1 LREEQKAAM
10 SRLREEQKA
19 AMSRLREEQMA
30 ARSEPMGFPSESLSG
45 LTARDKVVTAAE
57 AVALIRD
64 GDTIVAEGFAGQCFA
79 EELTLALEARFL
91 QTGAPRDL
99 TLAFTVAQGD
109 RQGRGFD
116 RLCYEGLLKRAIG
129 GHWGMSGD
137 LGKMAID
144 NKIEAYNLPQGVI
157 AQLFRDTAAGK
168 PGLLTR
174 VGLDTFVDP
183 RYGGGK
189 INDTTTEDRVE
200 LMSIGGEE
208 YLFYKAF
215 DRLDIAFLRGTTAD
229 PSGNITMER
238 EALFLES
245 LAVATAVHNRG
256 GLVIVQV
263 ERIADVG
270 ALNPK
275 NVKIPGVLVDCV
287 VVSRPEHHTQTWGTQ
302 YSPALSGELRV
313 PLSSIPPLELSV
325 RKVIARRAAMEL
337 RPNAVVNLGIG
348 IPEGIASVAAE
359 EHILSYIILTAEPGV
374 IGGMPTGGTD
384 FGSAINGDAILE
396 QPAQFDFYDGGGLDA
411 AFLGMAQA
419 DAQGNVNVSRF
430 GPKLAGSGGFIN
442 ISQNA
447 KKLVFLGTFL
457 APCRT
462 EVVDAR
468 LVVTDEVAAPKFLD
482 NVEQRTFSGQYAAAA
497 GQPVL
502 YVTERCVF
510 RLTSNGLELIEIAPG
525 IDLQRDVLA
534 HVGFKPIIDGEPKLM
549 DERLFRDEPIGL
561 KDDLLTV
568 PLDARFIY
576 DADRNIFFLNLEGVS
591 VSTIAEA
598 EAIGTEI
605 EKRLAVVGK
614 KVHVAVNY
622 DNFYL
627 APDLAD
633 LYASTVRGLADRYYE
648 SVTRYTTSSFMRL
661 KLSGH
666 LSERGLAPH
675 IYESRQEALNWL
687 AK

>member
-1 LREEQKAAM
+1 MEFL
-10 SRLREEQKA
+10 
-19 AMSRLREEQMA
+19 
-30 ARSEPMGFPSESLSG
+30 SESLSG
-45 LTARDKVVTAAE
+45 MTARDKIVSAEE

-64 GDTIVAEGFAGQCFA
+64 GDTVVAEGFAGQCFA

-99 TLAFTVAQGD
+99 TLAFTVAQGN
-109 RQGRGFD
+109 RGGRGFD
-116 RLCYEGLLKRAIG
+116 RLCYEGLLKRAVG
-129 GHWGMSGD
+129 GHWGMSGE
-137 LGKMAID
+137 LGKMAVD
-144 NKIEAYNLPQGVI
+144 NKIEAYNFPQGVI

-183 RYGGGK
+183 RNGGGK

-200 LMSIGGEE
+200 LMSIDGAE

-215 DRLDIAFLRGTTAD
+215 ERLDVAFLRGSTAD
-229 PSGNITMER
+229 PNGNITMER

-245 LAVATAVHNRG
+245 LAIATAVHNKG

-270 ALNPK
+270 ALAPK
-275 NVKIPGVLVDCV
+275 DVKIPGVLVDCV
-287 VVSRPEHHTQTWGTQ
+287 VVSRPEHHPQTWGTQ

-313 PLSSIPPLELSV
+313 PLSSVPSLELSV

-359 EHILSYIILTAEPGV
+359 ERVLSYIILTAEPGV
-374 IGGMPTGGTD
+374 IGGMPTGGLD

-447 KKLVFLGTFL
+447 KKVVFLGTFL

-462 EVVDAR
+462 EVADGQIAVDDA
-468 LVVTDEVAAPKFLD
+468 VAAPKFVGS
-482 NVEQRTFSGQYAAAA
+482 VEQRTFSGSYAAGA

-510 RLTSNGLELIEIAPG
+510 RLTQDGLQLIEIAPG
-525 IDLQRDVLA
+525 IDIDRDVLA
-534 HVGFKPIIDGEPKLM
+534 HVGFTPIIDGEPKLM
-549 DERLFRDEPIGL
+549 DARIFRDEPMGL

-568 PLDARFIY
+568 PLEARFTY
-576 DADRNIFFLNLEGVS
+576 DADRNIFFLNMEGMS
-591 VSTIAEA
+591 LNTDGEA
-598 EAIGTEI
+598 DAITAEI
-605 EKRLAVVGK
+605 EKRLAAVGK
-614 KVHVAVNY
+614 KVPVAVNY

-633 LYASTVRGLADRYYE
+633 KYASVVRGLAERYYE

-675 IYESRQEALNWL
+675 IYESRQEALEWL
-687 AK
+687 KRPGPQ

>member
-1 LREEQKAAM
+1 ME
-10 SRLREEQKA
+10 
-19 AMSRLREEQMA
+19 
-30 ARSEPMGFPSESLSG
+30 FPTGSG
-45 LTARDKVVTAAE
+45 LTARDKIVTAHE

-64 GDTIVAEGFAGQCFA
+64 GDTVVAEGFAGQCFA

-99 TLAFTVAQGD
+99 TLAFTVAQGN
-109 RQGRGFD
+109 REGRGFD
-116 RLCYEGLLKRAIG
+116 RLCHEGLLKRAIG
-129 GHWGMSGD
+129 GHWGMAGE
-137 LGKMAID
+137 LGKMAVD
-144 NKIEAYNLPQGVI
+144 NTIEAYNLPQGVI

-183 RYGGGK
+183 RNGGGK
-189 INDTTTEDRVE
+189 INDATTEDRVE

-215 DRLDIAFLRGTTAD
+215 ERLDAAFLRGTTAD
-229 PSGNITMER
+229 PNGNITMER

-245 LAVATAVHNRG
+245 LAVATAVHNKG

-270 ALNPK
+270 ALSPK
-275 NVKIPGVLVDCV
+275 DVKIPGVLVDCV
-287 VVSRPEHHTQTWGTQ
+287 VVSRPEHHPQTWGTQ

-313 PLSSIPPLELSV
+313 PLSSIPSLELSV

-374 IGGMPTGGTD
+374 IGGMPTGGLD
-384 FGSAINGDAILE
+384 FGSAINGEAILE

-419 DAQGNVNVSRF
+419 DAHGNVNVSRF

-447 KKLVFLGTFL
+447 KKVVFLGTFL

-462 EVVDAR
+462 EVVDGHIA
-468 LVVTDEVAAPKFLD
+468 VDDAVAAPKFLD
-482 NVEQRTFSGQYAAAA
+482 CVEQRTFSGSYAAGA

-510 RLTSNGLELIEIAPG
+510 RLTQAGLQLIEIAPG
-525 IDLQRDVLA
+525 IDLERDVLA
-534 HVGFKPIIDGEPKLM
+534 HVGFTPIIDGEPKLM
-549 DERLFRDEPIGL
+549 DTRIFRDEPMRL

-568 PLDARFIY
+568 PLEARFTH
-576 DADRNIFFLNLEGVS
+576 DADRNIFFLNMEGMS
-591 VSTIAEA
+591 LNTDGEA
-598 EAIGTEI
+598 DAITAEI
-605 EKRLAVVGK
+605 EKRLAAIGK
-614 KVHVAVNY
+614 KVPVAVNY

-633 LYASTVRGLADRYYE
+633 KYASVVRGLAERYYE

-666 LSERGLAPH
+666 LTERGLAPH
-675 IYESRQEALNWL
+675 IYESRQEALDWL
-687 AK
+687 KRQGPQ

>member
-1 LREEQKAAM
+1 ME
-10 SRLREEQKA
+10 
-19 AMSRLREEQMA
+19 
-30 ARSEPMGFPSESLSG
+30 FPAGSG
-45 LTARDKVVTAAE
+45 LTARDKIVTAHE

-64 GDTIVAEGFAGQCFA
+64 GDTVVAEGFAGQCFA

-91 QTGAPRDL
+91 QTGSPSGL
-99 TLAFTVAQGD
+99 TLAFAVAQGN

-116 RLCYEGLLKRAIG
+116 RLCHEGLLKRAIG
-129 GHWGMSGD
+129 GHWGMSGE
-137 LGKMAID
+137 LGKIAVD

-183 RYGGGK
+183 RNGGGK
-189 INDTTTEDRVE
+189 INDATTEDRVE
-200 LMSIGGEE
+200 LMSIGDEE

-215 DRLDIAFLRGTTAD
+215 ERLDAAFLRGTTAD
-229 PSGNITMER
+229 PNGNITMER

-245 LAVATAVHNRG
+245 LAIATAVHNSG

-263 ERIADVG
+263 ERIADIG
-270 ALNPK
+270 ALSPK
-275 NVKIPGVLVDCV
+275 DVKIPGVLVDCV
-287 VVSRPEHHTQTWGTQ
+287 VVSTPEHHTQTWGTQ
-302 YSPALSGELRV
+302 YSPAMSGELRV
-313 PLSSIPPLELSV
+313 PLSSIPPLQLSV

-348 IPEGIASVAAE
+348 MPEGIASVAAE
-359 EHILSYIILTAEPGV
+359 EHVLSYIILTAEPGV
-374 IGGMPTGGTD
+374 IGGMPTGGLD
-384 FGSAINGDAILE
+384 FGSAINGEAVLE

-411 AFLGMAQA
+411 AFLGMAPA
-419 DAQGNVNVSRF
+419 EAHGNVNVSRF

-447 KKLVFLGTFL
+447 KKVVFLGTFL

-462 EVVDAR
+462 EVVDGHIA
-468 LVVTDEVAAPKFLD
+468 VDDAVAAPKFLD
-482 NVEQRTFSGQYAAAA
+482 CVEQRTFSGSYAAGA

-510 RLTSNGLELIEIAPG
+510 RLTQAGLQLIEIAPG
-525 IDLQRDVLA
+525 IDLERDVLA
-534 HVGFKPIIDGEPKLM
+534 HVGFTPIIDGEAKLM
-549 DERLFRDEPIGL
+549 DTRIFCDERMGL

-568 PLDARFIY
+568 PLEARFTY
-576 DADRNIFFLNLEGVS
+576 DAGRNIFFLNLEGMS
-591 VSTIAEA
+591 LNTDGEA
-598 EAIGTEI
+598 DAITAEI
-605 EKRLAVVGK
+605 EKRLAAVDK
-614 KVHVAVNY
+614 KVPVAVNY

-633 LYASTVRGLADRYYE
+633 KYASVVRGLAERYYE

-666 LSERGLAPH
+666 LTERGLAPH
-675 IYESRQEALNWL
+675 IYESRQEALDWL
-687 AK
+687 KRQRPR

>member
-1 LREEQKAAM
+1 ME
-10 SRLREEQKA
+10 
-19 AMSRLREEQMA
+19 
-30 ARSEPMGFPSESLSG
+30 FPTGSG
-45 LTARDKVVTAAE
+45 LTARDKIVTAHE

-64 GDTIVAEGFAGQCFA
+64 GDTVVAEGFAGQCFA

-99 TLAFTVAQGD
+99 TLAFTVAQGN
-109 RQGRGFD
+109 REGRGFD
-116 RLCYEGLLKRAIG
+116 RLCHEGLLKRAIG
-129 GHWGMSGD
+129 GHWGMAGE
-137 LGKMAID
+137 LGKMAVD
-144 NKIEAYNLPQGVI
+144 NTIEAYNLPQGVI

-183 RYGGGK
+183 RNGGGK
-189 INDTTTEDRVE
+189 INDATTEDRVE

-215 DRLDIAFLRGTTAD
+215 ERLDAAFLRGTTAD
-229 PSGNITMER
+229 PNGNITMER

-245 LAVATAVHNRG
+245 LAVATAVHNKG

-263 ERIADVG
+263 ERIGDVG
-270 ALNPK
+270 ALSPK
-275 NVKIPGVLVDCV
+275 DVKIPGVLVDCV
-287 VVSRPEHHTQTWGTQ
+287 VVSRPEHHPQTWGTQ

-313 PLSSIPPLELSV
+313 PLSSIPSLELSV

-374 IGGMPTGGTD
+374 IGGMPTGGLD
-384 FGSAINGDAILE
+384 FGSAINGEAVLE

-419 DAQGNVNVSRF
+419 DAHGNVNVSRF

-447 KKLVFLGTFL
+447 KKVVFLGTFL

-462 EVVDAR
+462 EVVDGHIA
-468 LVVTDEVAAPKFLD
+468 VDDAVAAPKFLD
-482 NVEQRTFSGQYAAAA
+482 CVEQRTFSGSYAAGA

-510 RLTSNGLELIEIAPG
+510 RLTQAGLQLIEIAPG
-525 IDLQRDVLA
+525 IDLERDVLA
-534 HVGFKPIIDGEPKLM
+534 HVGFTPIIDGEPKLM
-549 DERLFRDEPIGL
+549 DTRIFRDEPMRL

-568 PLDARFIY
+568 PLEARFTH
-576 DADRNIFFLNLEGVS
+576 DADRNIFFLNMEGMS
-591 VSTIAEA
+591 LNTDGEA
-598 EAIGTEI
+598 DAITAEI
-605 EKRLAVVGK
+605 ETRLAAIGK
-614 KVHVAVNY
+614 KVPVAVNY

-633 LYASTVRGLADRYYE
+633 KYASVVRGLAERYYE

-666 LSERGLAPH
+666 LTERGLAPH
-675 IYESRQEALNWL
+675 IYESRQEALDWL
-687 AK
+687 KRQGPQ

>member
-1 LREEQKAAM
+1 ME
-10 SRLREEQKA
+10 
-19 AMSRLREEQMA
+19 
-30 ARSEPMGFPSESLSG
+30 FPSELG
-45 LTARDKVVTAAE
+45 LTARDKVVTAEE

-64 GDTIVAEGFAGQCFA
+64 GDTVVAEGFAGQCFA

-99 TLAFTVAQGD
+99 TLAFTVAQGN
-109 RQGRGFD
+109 RGGRGFD

-129 GHWGMSGD
+129 GHWGMSGE
-137 LGKMAID
+137 LGKMAVD

-183 RYGGGK
+183 RNGGGK
-189 INDTTTEDRVE
+189 INDATTEDRVE

-215 DRLDIAFLRGTTAD
+215 ERLDAAFLRGSTAG
-229 PSGNITMER
+229 PNGNITMER

-270 ALNPK
+270 ALSPK
-275 NVKIPGVLVDCV
+275 DVKIPGVLVDCV
-287 VVSRPEHHTQTWGTQ
+287 VVSRPEHHPQTWGTQ

-313 PLSSIPPLELSV
+313 PLSSIPSLELSV

-374 IGGMPTGGTD
+374 IGGMPTGGMD

-419 DAQGNVNVSRF
+419 DAHGNVNVSRF

-447 KKLVFLGTFL
+447 KKVVFLGTFL

-462 EVVDAR
+462 EVAGGHIVVDDA
-468 LVVTDEVAAPKFLD
+468 VAAPKFLGS
-482 NVEQRTFSGQYAAAA
+482 VEQRTFSGSYAAGA

-510 RLTSNGLELIEIAPG
+510 RLTQAGLQLIEIAPG
-525 IDLQRDVLA
+525 IDLERDVLA
-534 HVGFKPIIDGEPKLM
+534 HVGFTPIIDGEPKLM
-549 DERLFRDEPIGL
+549 DTKIFRDEPMGL

-568 PLDARFIY
+568 PLEARFTH
-576 DADRNIFFLNLEGVS
+576 DAERNIFFLNMEGMS
-591 VSTIAEA
+591 
-598 EAIGTEI
+598 
-605 EKRLAVVGK
+605 L
-614 KVHVAVNY
+614 
-622 DNFYL
+622 
-627 APDLAD
+627 
-633 LYASTVRGLADRYYE
+633 
-648 SVTRYTTSSFMRL
+648 
-661 KLSGH
+661 
-666 LSERGLAPH
+666 
-675 IYESRQEALNWL
+675 
-687 AK
+687 

>member
-1 LREEQKAAM
+1 ME
-10 SRLREEQKA
+10 
-19 AMSRLREEQMA
+19 
-30 ARSEPMGFPSESLSG
+30 FPTGSG
-45 LTARDKVVTAAE
+45 LTARDKIVTAHE

-64 GDTIVAEGFAGQCFA
+64 GDTVVAEGFAGQCFA

-99 TLAFTVAQGD
+99 TLAFTVAQGN
-109 RQGRGFD
+109 REGRGFD
-116 RLCYEGLLKRAIG
+116 RLCHEGLLKRAIG
-129 GHWGMSGD
+129 GHWGMSGE
-137 LGKMAID
+137 LGKMAVD

-183 RYGGGK
+183 RNGGGK
-189 INDTTTEDRVE
+189 INDATTEDRVE

-215 DRLDIAFLRGTTAD
+215 ERLDAAFLRGSTAD
-229 PSGNITMER
+229 PNGNITMER

-245 LAVATAVHNRG
+245 LAVATAVHNKG

-270 ALNPK
+270 ALSPK
-275 NVKIPGVLVDCV
+275 DVKIPGVLVDCV
-287 VVSRPEHHTQTWGTQ
+287 VVSRPEHHPQTWGTQ

-313 PLSSIPPLELSV
+313 PLSSIPSLELSV

-374 IGGMPTGGTD
+374 IGGMPTGGLD
-384 FGSAINGDAILE
+384 FGSAINGEAILE

-419 DAQGNVNVSRF
+419 DAHGNVNVSRF

-447 KKLVFLGTFL
+447 KKVVFLGTFL

-462 EVVDAR
+462 EVVDGHIA
-468 LVVTDEVAAPKFLD
+468 VDDAVAAPKFLD
-482 NVEQRTFSGQYAAAA
+482 CVEQRTFSGSYAAGA

-510 RLTSNGLELIEIAPG
+510 RLTQAGLQLIEIAPG
-525 IDLQRDVLA
+525 IDLERDVLA
-534 HVGFKPIIDGEPKLM
+534 HVGFTPIIDGEPKLM
-549 DERLFRDEPIGL
+549 DTRIFRDEPMRL

-568 PLDARFIY
+568 PLEARFTH
-576 DADRNIFFLNLEGVS
+576 DADRNIFFLNMEGMS
-591 VSTIAEA
+591 LNTDGEA
-598 EAIGTEI
+598 DAITAEI
-605 EKRLAVVGK
+605 ETRLAAIGK
-614 KVHVAVNY
+614 KVPVAVNY

-633 LYASTVRGLADRYYE
+633 KYASVVRGLAERYYE

-666 LSERGLAPH
+666 LTERGLAPH
-675 IYESRQEALNWL
+675 IYESRQEALDWL
-687 AK
+687 KRQRPQ